1 VIQFP
6 AETGGNT
13 QVTATVMPLAAS
25 GVCAG
30 RFPGGL

>member
-1 VIQFP
+1 VISFP
-6 AETGGNT
+6 SSAAT
-13 QVTATVMPLAAS
+13 TATVASTITALPAS